1 MRKKNKI
8 LFFHYFHGAS
18 WPYSSR
24 NEMVGEFPLLKMKFL
39 YYRDYA
45 TEPLNTIFTSEQLD
59 KVQELKT
66 KKVRNCWLKYTGSND
81 SV

>member
-1 MRKKNKI
+1 MRKKYKI

-39 YYRDYA
+39 NYRDFA
-45 TEPLNTIFTSEQLD
+45 TASLNTIFTSERLENLQI
-59 KVQELKT
+59 LKAKSLT
-66 KKVRNCWLKYTGSND
+66 NCWLRNTGDND
-81 SV
+81 CV